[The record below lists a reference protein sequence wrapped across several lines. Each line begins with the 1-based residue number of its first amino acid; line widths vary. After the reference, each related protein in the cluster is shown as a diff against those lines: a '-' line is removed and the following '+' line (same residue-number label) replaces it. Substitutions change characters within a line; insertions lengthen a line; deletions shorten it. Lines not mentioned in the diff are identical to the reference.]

1 MALIINNH
9 MFKGS
14 KSLLS
19 GKYVTYA
26 EMELPL
32 HNDLFESSKGFDW
45 GLLSPASKQL
55 AFSMLYQITKNVE
68 VSQTYAENFAKD
80 ILRGLGKK
88 WSLSALEVQKW
99 IDANI
104 PEVKETTL
112 KVIEP
117 INPNYKNE
125 SQHPLDI
132 QKEEQKEE
140 KIVPV
145 VATVTKKP
153 VNKIDTRKTNRTKKR
168 GVSKD
173 NVVRQLCKEI
183 GITQKELAH
192 ILEVPEGTVSSWA
205 VKNEIPRL
213 GRKAI
218 EFYIQS
224 LKQEKIIQKYKSFVD
239 LIEHSA

>member
-45 GLLSPASKQL
+45 GLLSPASEQL

-68 VSQTYAENFAKD
+68 ASKDYAENFAKD
-80 ILRGLGKK
+80 ILRGFGKK
-88 WSLSALEVQKW
+88 WSFSALEVQKW
-99 IDANI
+99 IDKNI
-104 PEVKETTL
+104 PEIKETTI

-117 INPNYKNE
+117 LNPNYKNE
-125 SQHPLDI
+125 SQAPLKI
-132 QKEEQKEE
+132 QIEE
-140 KIVPV
+140 KKQEETTPV
-145 VATVTKKP
+145 VVTVTKKP

-168 GVSKD
+168 GASKD

-192 ILEVPEGTVSSWA
+192 VLEVPEGTVSSWA
-205 VKNEIPRL
+205 VKDEIPRL
-213 GRKAI
+213 GKKAI
-218 EFYIQS
+218 EFYMQS
-224 LKQEKIIQKYKSFVD
+224 LKNEQIIQKYKNFVD
-239 LIEHSA
+239 LVQHSA

>member
-45 GLLSPASKQL
+45 GSLSPASKQL

-99 IDANI
+99 IDVNI

-125 SQHPLDI
+125 PQHPLEI

-140 KIVPV
+140 KTVPA
-145 VATVTKKP
+145 VATVIKKP